1 MPNYVPGVG
10 SFSAKLLICGEAP
23 GQKED
28 EQGIPFVG
36 PTGELLSEALQ
47 QAGTSRGECFIT
59 NVVKYR
65 PPLNDFSK
73 LHLIDVDLTKSIA
86 DLWDKE
92 INKIKPNC
100 ILAIGDNALH
110 AVTGFSGIRNYRGSI
125 LRSNDGMIKVVPTIH
140 PAALFPHG
148 TEPALPWVWR
158 KIIYHDIQRAVE
170 QSKFSQFRL
179 PERSL
184 HIARSSLD
192 VYKFFQE
199 YKHLSLA
206 ANDIESVN
214 CIPVCTGF
222 AFNRHHALSIP
233 LIRKIGNHLLTDM
246 SQKEIIE
253 CWKLIQEQFNRLRL
267 IGQNAKY
274 DEFKQRL
281 FGFTNINF
289 VSDTLLKF
297 HTIFPEAP
305 EKGLAMISSLLTE
318 EPYYKEDG
326 KEIKIGKAFDVE
338 KFFTYNGRDCAV
350 EKECDE
356 EMEHSLQELSDLYH
370 IDLRSFYYDY
380 VMRAHGFFLEMENR
394 GFAVDEARKIELKAR
409 YEFLRESVH
418 ERLVEKVGYDFNVKS
433 YPDMYK
439 LLFTAMKFR
448 APKREPT
455 SEDTIIALMANQCKG
470 KDADIKKQILEE
482 ILEERRIRDQL
493 SRAINFT
500 PDYDGRCKTSIKIV
514 GTETARRSTN
524 ILKKPTR
531 PKKIGLSFH
540 TIPKHGRLARDI
552 RSMFIPDKD
561 FVFIQGDL
569 SQAEARIVAVLAED
583 WELLKAFDIID
594 IHRRTA
600 GLFFGYTGGKLILTP
615 GHIPVVDDLEKDG
628 AERFTGKT
636 FRHAGNY
643 DMRKHTAMVNFNT
656 NSQKYEINTSI
667 SEWKAGQFIEMF
679 HEASPKIRG
688 VFQAEI
694 RQALDNGRCLIT
706 PYGRPRIFHGKY
718 DSDLYGEGYAQ
729 IPQSTV
735 ADTTLTSALAA
746 WDDWGHDSKI
756 SFFVSENHDALVAQV
771 PLNEWRSYAE
781 SLKKH
786 MVRPIDFSRYCTLHR
801 KFILTI
807 PVDIEVSI
815 DASTGRVTNY
825 GELNK
830 MSKIKDVA

>member
-1 MPNYVPGVG
+1 MPNYVAGVG
-10 SFSAKLLICGEAP
+10 SFLAKLMIIGEAP

-36 PTGELLSEALQ
+36 PAGEILSDALQ
-47 QAGTSRGECFIT
+47 SAGTSRSEVFIT

-73 LHLIDVDLTKSIA
+73 LHLIGVDLA
-86 DLWDKE
+86 DSVRQLWDKE
-92 INKIKPNC
+92 INKIRPNC
-100 ILAIGDNALH
+100 ILCIGDNALN

-125 LRSNDGMIKVVPTIH
+125 LRSTDGMIKVVPTIH
-140 PAALFPHG
+140 PAALFSHG
-148 TEPALPWVWR
+148 SEPALPWVWK

-170 QSKFSQFRL
+170 QSKFSRFSL

-192 VYKFFQE
+192 VYRFFQE
-199 YKHLSLA
+199 YKSLSLA

-214 CIPVCTGF
+214 CIPVCSGF
-222 AFNRHHALSIP
+222 AFNKHHALSIP
-233 LIRKIGNHLLTDM
+233 LIRKIGNHHLTDM
-246 SQKEIIE
+246 SQREIIE
-253 CWKLIQEQFNRLRL
+253 CWKLIQEAFSRLRL

-274 DEFKQRL
+274 DEYKQRL

-305 EKGLAMISSLLTE
+305 EKGLAMISSLFTE
-318 EPYYKEDG
+318 EPYYKEEG
-326 KEIKIGKAFDVE
+326 KEIKIAGKSFDTE
-338 KFFTYNGRDCAV
+338 KFFIYNARDCAV
-350 EKECDE
+350 EFECDE
-356 EMEHSLQELSDLYH
+356 EMETNLIEMGRTYN
-370 IDLRSFYYDY
+370 IPLREFYYSY
-380 VMRAHGFFLEMENR
+380 VMRAHSFFLEMENR
-394 GFAVDEARKIELKAR
+394 GFCVDSSKKEELKAR
-409 YEFLRESVH
+409 YEFLKESVH

-448 APKREPT
+448 APRKEPT

-514 GTETARRSTN
+514 GTETSRRSTN
-524 ILKKPTR
+524 ILKKPVR

-552 RSMFIPDKD
+552 RSMFVPDKGS
-561 FVFIQGDL
+561 VFIQGDL
-569 SQAEARIVAVLAED
+569 SQAEARIVAVLCKNY
-583 WELLKAFDIID
+583 ELLRAFDIID

-600 GLFFGYTGGKLILTP
+600 GLFFGYTRELILTP
-615 GHIPVVDDLEKDG
+615 GHIPIVDDLEKDG

-656 NSQKYEINTSI
+656 NSQKYEVNTSI
-667 SEWKAGQFIEMF
+667 SEWKAGKFIEMF
-679 HEASPKIRG
+679 HDADPSIRN
-688 VFQAEI
+688 VFHAEI

-729 IPQSTV
+729 IPQSSV

-746 WDDWGHDSKI
+746 WDDWGHDSAI

-771 PLNEWRSYAE
+771 PLNQWRKYAE
-781 SLKKH
+781 SLKTH
-786 MVRPIDFSRYCTLHR
+786 MVRPIDFSTHCTLR
-801 KFILTI
+801 RDFVLTI

-815 DASTGRVTNY
+815 DGKTGEVTNY
-825 GELNK
+825 GALTK
-830 MSKIKDVA
+830 MSKVA